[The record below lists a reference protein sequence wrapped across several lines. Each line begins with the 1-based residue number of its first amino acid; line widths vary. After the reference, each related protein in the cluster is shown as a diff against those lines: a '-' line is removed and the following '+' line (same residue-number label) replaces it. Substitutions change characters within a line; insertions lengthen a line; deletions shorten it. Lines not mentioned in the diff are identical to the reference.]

1 MPYMLAMAA
10 AKVGH
15 PMAFVVLVI
24 PDDRLLHT
32 GLPMFR
38 AARLN

>member
-1 MPYMLAMAA
+1 MLAMTA

-24 PDDRLLHT
+24 PDNRLLHT
-32 GLPMFR
+32 GLPVFR
-38 AARLN
+38 AAVLN